1 MKNAAGRE
9 RPRNGAGRDRQAQAG
24 RVHLTFVALKY
35 ALDQGK
41 TVEGILK
48 FEKAGTDEVEFPVAA
63 FGPAAPALRRCGAGR
78 SDLHLTIS

>member
-1 MKNAAGRE
+1 M
-9 RPRNGAGRDRQAQAG
+9 
-24 RVHLTFVALKY
+24 FVALKY

-63 FGPAAPALRRCGAGR
+63 FGPAAPALRGVAPAGAIC
-78 SDLHLTIS
+78 T